1 MELAIALAGAIIG
14 AFAAWFLNEWS
25 ISLRE
30 QPRLCFQMTDIPEDK
45 LTEKELRT
53 KTSASEYGIK
63 VFNVGKNAFILDHFS
78 LYYEGKNLVDCF
90 MDEAKQVILPN
101 ENAIYTLMEQDADA
115 LQTNFTDSG
124 ELI

>member
-1 MELAIALAGAIIG
+1 
-14 AFAAWFLNEWS
+14 
-25 ISLRE
+25 
-30 QPRLCFQMTDIPEDK
+30 MTDIPEDK